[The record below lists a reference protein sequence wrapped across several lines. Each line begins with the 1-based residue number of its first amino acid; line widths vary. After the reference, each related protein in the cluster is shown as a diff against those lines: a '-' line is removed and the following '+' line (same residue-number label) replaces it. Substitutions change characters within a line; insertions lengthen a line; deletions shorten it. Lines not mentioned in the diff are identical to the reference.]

1 MAGLHIWEDILL
13 HVIILVDW
21 DNHPAAQA
29 KSAWQSGGRIC
40 ASASAYER
48 IDQFRIE
55 AAPAATGRQRQL
67 RLLRRRRQPRLLRRR
82 RQPRLL
88 RRRGQP
94 RLLRRCRQPSRLL
107 RRRRAGQPSLLGRR
121 LLIELAAL
129 RPLLRQACRRRWH
142 FSWWRRLRIEL
153 RHVQLLLSCGQLQLS

>member
-82 RQPRLL
+82 R
-88 RRRGQP
+88 
-94 RLLRRCRQPSRLL
+94 
-107 RRRRAGQPSLLGRR
+107 
-121 LLIELAAL
+121 
-129 RPLLRQACRRRWH
+129 
-142 FSWWRRLRIEL
+142 
-153 RHVQLLLSCGQLQLS
+153 